1 VKTEEKRGCQC
12 QTGHPSITC
21 IIQG

>member
-21 IIQG
+21 TIQG

>member
-1 VKTEEKRGCQC
+1 VKTEEKKGCQC